1 MALLAEDA
9 KDRAEQLLL
18 VTERL
23 AALIEAET
31 QRIEAREP
39 PLEGEDAEEKTRLA
53 NAYRLELARIKQ
65 DHSLIEGAP
74 PALLGRLRQST
85 VLLHEKLA
93 AHETALNAVKLVAEG
108 LVQAMAEETVR
119 QRGGDAQ
126 YGAKGERVAPNGLG
140 PAVLD
145 RSA

>member
-1 MALLAEDA
+1 MALIADDA

-23 AALIEAET
+23 TTLIEAET
-31 QRIEAREP
+31 RRIEARQP
-39 PLEGEDAEEKTRLA
+39 PLDGAEAEEKTRLA

-65 DHSLIEGAP
+65 DRGLIEGAP
-74 PALLGRLRQST
+74 PTLLAQLRQATAVMQAT
-85 VLLHEKLA
+85 VAE
-93 AHETALNAVKLVAEG
+93 HETALNAVKLVTEG
-108 LVQAMAEETVR
+108 LVQAMAEEVAR
-119 QRGGDAQ
+119 QRGGDAH
-126 YGAKGERVAPNGLG
+126 YGANGELVSSNGLG